1 VDRSGNFIASNNYKT
16 GKVMIWKLKD
26 GVYRGKT
33 VQELLLEPKVHGANF
48 SADNRWL
55 LVPATGPNK
64 VFVNQFDQKTGTLKP
79 NQPAFGSGPREEGQA
94 RHPRHLL
101 FHPTMQNIL
110 YTTNENDEP
119 GVCVWRWDTTQGM
132 LNPIQNIVTKPNIDG
147 KFSTATLRMSPNS
160 KFLFVSNRDRGGKSS
175 ISSLKIDPGS
185 GKLSLV
191 GRTPCEN
198 VPRSFCLDGSGK
210 FAFVAGQTDNR
221 LGVYSINQSTGQLI
235 KIQQHEVGKRPSWV
249 EVR

>member
-1 VDRSGNFIASNNYKT
+1 
-16 GKVMIWKLKD
+16 
-26 GVYRGKT
+26 
-33 VQELLLEPKVHGANF
+33 
-48 SADNRWL
+48 
-55 LVPATGPNK
+55 
-64 VFVNQFDQKTGTLKP
+64 
-79 NQPAFGSGPREEGQA
+79 
-94 RHPRHLL
+94 
-101 FHPTMQNIL
+101 
-110 YTTNENDEP
+110 
-119 GVCVWRWDTTQGM
+119 M